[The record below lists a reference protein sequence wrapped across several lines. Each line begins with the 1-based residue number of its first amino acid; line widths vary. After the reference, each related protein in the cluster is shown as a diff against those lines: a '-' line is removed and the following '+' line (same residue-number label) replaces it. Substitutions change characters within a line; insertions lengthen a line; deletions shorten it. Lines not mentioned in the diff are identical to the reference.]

1 MLGTCG
7 AADVSETIERVSPEK
22 KPPVFGLRLRPVRC
36 LTSSISLNKLA
47 CAVSQFRRCRLAHTR
62 KPACESLFVTLTTVK
77 CNEKK
82 VDRVRPLQVAE
93 DHEGS

>member
-36 LTSSISLNKLA
+36 LTSCISLNKLA
-47 CAVSQFRRCRLAHTR
+47 CAVYHFQRCRLAHTR
-62 KPACESLFVTLTTVK
+62 KPACECLFVTLTTVK
-77 CNEKK
+77 CNEEKMEC
-82 VDRVRPLQVAE
+82 VRPVQVAE
-93 DHEGS
+93 DDGGS